1 VQSHSGKELLK
12 MSQYT
17 VANKTSQTIWWQDG
31 AWTSG
36 DLLSGDVRTVES
48 NHDADVTMFGKGSSG
63 NRDEWGRVWILLGKT
78 LEVYGDKVWS
88 LK

>member
-36 DLLSGDVRTVES
+36 DLLSGDVRTV
-48 NHDADVTMFGKGSSG
+48 
-63 NRDEWGRVWILLGKT
+63 
-78 LEVYGDKVWS
+78 
-88 LK
+88 